1 MIAGKDTRID
11 GLSVPPVLM
20 QGQPRCI
27 DRPPL
32 RYDAV
37 IPTEGVKFIFYA
49 IHPTLPGK
57 TAFSGISISGDVWDV
72 SKEAMFE

>member
-1 MIAGKDTRID
+1 M
-11 GLSVPPVLM
+11 PPVLM

-37 IPTEGVKFIFYA
+37 IPTEGVKFIFDA
-49 IHPTLPGK
+49 LHLILPGK
-57 TAFSGISISGDVWDV
+57 TACCGISISGDVWGV
-72 SKEAMFE
+72 NREALFV